1 MSDLIENFLQN
12 HGPCLSGEVADY
24 LVQALRISP
33 VAARKRVSRLTGNV
47 RRLGYVT
54 FPRRARFMYLEQQF
68 GAPVYWEKLVGAL
81 MQTNTAYGNAIAAL
95 RQRGGAIPER
105 LFPIVCGAPVKQQ
118 KHLSP
123 ETIFTRLNEA
133 GLLKR
138 VTLPSLGDCIAIVQ
152 ADGYYDQLAPMVR
165 ARLITES
172 FLLTAVS
179 DWLRKLGIVSYGKV
193 ATREDDALPRV
204 GTFAWDL
211 TAPSYLGPMVKA
223 TKGGKD
229 KPGFVVCDVHLGDP
243 VTIEG
248 VKPFI
253 NKCRTLRSL
262 RNVGP
267 CLQILVA
274 GKFRGDAFQLLKQN
288 GIIPATPENLFGKEI
303 AAGLLELSAVLN
315 KAATLSTIDPT
326 EFDALF
332 SKLGKIEGASNQL
345 RGTLFE
351 YLAAEIMRKFGAYP
365 VRLNRIYKN
374 GNDKAEADV
383 IAERQDLSVT
393 FIECKGH
400 SPYGETPHSE
410 VKRWLQHNVP
420 IFFKVSNEHQDWK
433 NMPVHFEFWTTA
445 PLTQESLDLLERAK
459 SEIKATRYTISWR
472 VGPEILTLCQDT
484 KDDGLINAYRKHF
497 MKFNARA
504 AALAAAIWPE
514 QRRG

>member
-1 MSDLIENFLQN
+1 MSDLVKDFLQN
-12 HGPCLSGEVADY
+12 HGPCLSSELADY
-24 LVQALRISP
+24 LVQTLKISP
-33 VAARKRVSRLTGNV
+33 DAARKRVSRLADNV

-68 GAPVYWEKLVGAL
+68 GSPVYWEKLVGAL

-95 RQRGGAIPER
+95 RQRGGAVPER
-105 LFPIVCGAPVKQQ
+105 LFPIVCGAPIRQQ

-152 ADGYYDQLAPMVR
+152 ADEYYDQLSPMIRV
-165 ARLITES
+165 RLITES
-172 FLLTAVS
+172 FLLAAVS
-179 DWLRKLGIVSYGKV
+179 DWLRKLGVVSYGKV
-193 ATREDDALPRV
+193 ATREDDSLPRV

-223 TKGGKD
+223 TKDGKD
-229 KPGFVVCDVHLGDP
+229 KPGFVVCDVYLGDS

-262 RNVGP
+262 RNVGS
-267 CLQILVA
+267 CLQIFA
-274 GKFRGDAFQLLKQN
+274 AEKFNSDAFQILKKN
-288 GIIPATPENLFGKEI
+288 GIIPATPANLFGEEV
-303 AAGLLELSAVLN
+303 AAGLRELSAVLN
-315 KAATLSTIDPT
+315 KAATLSTIDPAK
-326 EFDALF
+326 FDDLF
-332 SKLGKIEGASNQL
+332 SKLGKITGASNQL

-351 YLAAEIMRKFGAYP
+351 YLAAELMRKSGASL

-374 GNDKAEADV
+374 SMGVAEADV

-400 SPYGETPHSE
+400 DPYGQTPHSE

-420 IFFKVSNEHQDWK
+420 IFFRIRNEHQDWK
-433 NMPVHFEFWTTA
+433 NIPAHFEFWTTA

-472 VGPEILTLCQDT
+472 VGPEILTLCQRT
-484 KDDGLINAYRKHF
+484 NDDGLINAYRKHF
-497 MKFNARA
+497 MKFNAKA
-504 AALAAAIWPE
+504 AHAAAIWHE
-514 QRRG
+514 QHRD

>member
-1 MSDLIENFLQN
+1 MSDLVEDFLQN
-12 HGPCLSGEVADY
+12 HGPCLSGEVAAY
-24 LVQALRISP
+24 LVETLRISP

-105 LFPIVCGAPVKQQ
+105 LFPIVCGAPVRQQ

-123 ETIFTRLNEA
+123 ETIFIRLNEA

-152 ADGYYDQLAPMVR
+152 ADGYYDQLAPKVR
-165 ARLITES
+165 ARLITEN

-179 DWLRKLGIVSYGKV
+179 DWLRKLGMVSYGKV
-193 ATREDDALPRV
+193 ATREGDALPRV

-223 TKGGKD
+223 TKDGKD

-243 VTIEG
+243 ITIEG

-267 CLQILVA
+267 CLQIFVA

-288 GIIPATPENLFGKEI
+288 GIIPATPANLFGEEV

-315 KAATLSTIDPT
+315 KAATLSTIDPLK
-326 EFDALF
+326 FDELF
-332 SKLGKIEGASNQL
+332 RKLGKIAGASNQL

-351 YLAAEIMRKFGAYP
+351 YLAAELMRKSGANS

-374 GNDKAEADV
+374 GRDEAEADV
-383 IAERQDLSVT
+383 IAERQDLSIT

-400 SPYGETPHSE
+400 DPYGQTPHSE

-420 IFFKVSNEHQDWK
+420 VFFKVRNEHQDWQ
-433 NMPVHFEFWTTA
+433 NIPVHFEFWTTA

-472 VGPEILTLCQDT
+472 VGREILTLCQRT
-484 KDDGLINAYRKHF
+484 NDDGLINAYRKHF
-497 MKFNARA
+497 MRFNARPA
-504 AALAAAIWPE
+504 APATAILPE